1 MPPDRRNIRR
11 SPTPADP
18 FPPFSRPSLP
28 LPRLPLASADASASS
43 SPLQLPALP
52 LSRRI
57 LPSLPD
63 GTGHEATPPQ
73 TSLKARTRLRP
84 DKNLAATG
92 GSRPVP
98 SVPEPGPRHDLIF
111 DHGNSGL
118 LPDFGGDDGPLD
130 FDVGLWDDNVASMD
144 QNGYGASDSTLDQT
158 QARALDAA
166 AHGEPGSDEL
176 QDYGRMLFD
185 EHCAL
190 VVRLDTGTWV
200 LESTRGGSPQ
210 FGVFYHL
217 SLYRIYNER
226 HEEELLTSC
235 DCPSRRAGSMC
246 IHQDAGKTFATK
258 MLSMTPLS

>member
-1 MPPDRRNIRR
+1 MTPDRRNIRR

-28 LPRLPLASADASASS
+28 LPRLPLASADASTSS
-43 SPLQLPALP
+43 SPVQLPALP
-52 LSRRI
+52 RTRRI
-57 LPSLPD
+57 LPSLPN

-73 TSLKARTRLRP
+73 TSLKAKTRPRP
-84 DKNLAATG
+84 AKNLASA

-98 SVPEPGPRHDLIF
+98 SLPQPGPSHDLIF

-130 FDVGLWDDNVASMD
+130 FDVGLWDDNAASMD
-144 QNGYGASDSTLDQT
+144 QAVYGASDFLLDQT
-158 QARALDAA
+158 QARALDAG
-166 AHGEPGSDEL
+166 AHGEAGSDEL

-190 VVRLDTGTWV
+190 VVRLDTGTWI
-200 LESTRGGSPQ
+200 LESTSEGIP
-210 FGVFYHL
+210 L
-217 SLYRIYNER
+217 NER

-235 DCPSRRAGSMC
+235 DCPSGRAGSMC
-246 IHQDAGKTFATK
+246 IHQDAGKMFATK
-258 MLSMTPLS
+258 MLSMTPLSQA